1 MGGWTVTETPHA
13 FCHRS
18 GKFDC
23 DQDERVHGI
32 TMDASFGEADGDVEA
47 PTGWFARIYLQDVE
61 LAEHYG
67 SAYVL
72 ATEDENGFFRVQG
85 STADATLKEFDRLTS
100 AYWEWADPPTGC
112 PGHPDDD
119 NSILAGMPSG
129 VTHYCDGS
137 CQ

>member
-1 MGGWTVTETPHA
+1 MTGAPHDT
-13 FCHRS
+13 CQGV

-23 DQDERVHGI
+23 AQDERVHGI
-32 TMDASFGEADGDVEA
+32 TLDNLGDQDGDAES
-47 PTGWFARIYLQDVE
+47 PTGWFAKVYLSSLD
-61 LAEHYG
+61 LTEHYG

-72 ATEDENGFFRVQG
+72 ATEDSQGSFRVRAV
-85 STADATLKEFDRLTS
+85 TVDTWDTEFDRLS
-100 AYWEWADPPTGC
+100 KAYWEWADPTAGC